1 MKLFILSH
9 SETDLTDILSI
20 LVEKVWINI
29 FFINLCWDTAHF
41 QEAPKAVSNIGDM
54 TGVEDEGDI
63 NLKIIFSN
71 STAEKETKD
80 ISDCESCSISG
91 EEKSKRTRTIFN
103 YEGDENLNEKVQ
115 GSSSNWCFMISTS
128 LMVIT
133 IICFITGSY
142 LAVRTKTNTDIISQ
156 TGH

>member
-1 MKLFILSH
+1 MKLFNLSY

-41 QEAPKAVSNIGDM
+41 QEAPKAVSIIGDM

-80 ISDCESCSISG
+80 MPGSQNCSISG
-91 EEKSKRTRTIFN
+91 EEKVEYNRIDTN
-103 YEGDENLNEKVQ
+103 YL
-115 GSSSNWCFMISTS
+115 
-128 LMVIT
+128 L
-133 IICFITGSY
+133 
-142 LAVRTKTNTDIISQ
+142 L
-156 TGH
+156 

>member
-1 MKLFILSH
+1 
-9 SETDLTDILSI
+9 
-20 LVEKVWINI
+20 
-29 FFINLCWDTAHF
+29 
-41 QEAPKAVSNIGDM
+41 M

-133 IICFITGSY
+133 IIRFITGSY